1 MALDRYVK
9 LTVGSALTGF
19 VVSDL
24 DIDFDIQRS
33 RALSENT
40 AQFTIYNAKKET
52 REKVLKK
59 GASVVFEAGYGDET
73 PAELFAGNI
82 VESNSIKK
90 EVDWITEIKVMSG
103 RGAGA
108 SLASIDVS
116 LSYSANTLISR
127 PIQDIANLMLLVVH
141 GIQNVG
147 NVYLPNGWVYAG
159 GINGALR
166 YIRDVLVSW
175 GMNIYID
182 NTGLVVHG
190 INQSTI
196 YNVVVLAYSGGLLSV
211 EDISKA
217 PNQSKLSRRK
227 ILDLKIRKKFTSLLI
242 PQLQVN
248 APVIFK
254 TAYLNATYIVDKLRF
269 FGNNYGEGDFAC
281 EGEVVEQ

>member
-1 MALDRYVK
+1 MALDRFVK
-9 LTVGSALTGF
+9 LTIGSVLTGF

-59 GASVVFEAGYGDET
+59 GATVVFEAGYADET

-90 EVDWITEIKVMSG
+90 EVDWVTEIKVMSG
-103 RGAGA
+103 RGAGT

-127 PIQDIANLMLLVVH
+127 PIQDIANLMLLVIH

-159 GINGALR
+159 SINGALR
-166 YIRDVLVSW
+166 YIRDVLISW

-211 EDISKA
+211 EDISEA

-254 TAYLNATYIVDKLRF
+254 TANLNATYIVDKLRF
-269 FGNNYGEGDFAC
+269 FGNNYGENDFAC